1 MNCGGPKYSPNICTQ
16 NVKATQC
23 GPIMLKGVKIPMH
36 KIASK
41 GSVEMETKRLITW
54 VNAANWRK
62 KVDNTRQCVEW
73 DPLGFVPG
81 I

>member
-41 GSVEMETKRLITW
+41 GSVEMETKRLIT
-54 VNAANWRK
+54 
-62 KVDNTRQCVEW
+62 
-73 DPLGFVPG
+73 
-81 I
+81 